1 MSERERIYNLL
12 KETFLLLDDG
22 DRRFFS
28 QFGLTVSRFYA
39 LFHLREEPGMS
50 VKNLSSR
57 MLCDKSNATR
67 IVKGLEELG
76 FVTRQP
82 HETEGRSCRIYLTEP
97 GDVICQEV
105 ATAHKTYND
114 SRLDFLNQI
123 EEHTFATGLE
133 KLNQHL
139 VQLLDK

>member
-22 DRRFFS
+22 DRRFFN

-39 LFHLREEPGMS
+39 LFHLREQPGMS
-50 VKNLSSR
+50 VKDLSLR

-67 IVKGLEELG
+67 IIKGLEELG
-76 FVTRQP
+76 FVARQP
-82 HETEGRSCRIYLTEP
+82 HETDGRAWRIYLTES
-97 GDVICQEV
+97 GDAICQEV
-105 ATAHKTYND
+105 AAAHKEFNN

-123 EEHTFATGLE
+123 EESTFAEGLE
-133 KLNQHL
+133 KLNRHL
-139 VQLLDK
+139 SLTLSD

>member
-1 MSERERIYNLL
+1 MNERERIYNLL

-82 HETEGRSCRIYLTEP
+82 HETDGRAWRIYLTEP
-97 GDVICQEV
+97 GDAICQKV
-105 ATAHKTYND
+105 AVAHKTYND

-123 EEHTFATGLE
+123 EEHTFAIGLE
-133 KLNQHL
+133 KLNRHL